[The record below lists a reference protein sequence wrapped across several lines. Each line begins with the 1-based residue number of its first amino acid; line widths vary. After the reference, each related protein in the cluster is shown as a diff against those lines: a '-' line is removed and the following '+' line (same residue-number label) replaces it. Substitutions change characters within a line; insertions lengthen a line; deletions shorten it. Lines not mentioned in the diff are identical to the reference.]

1 MHINQ
6 VFELSMILDSEQ
18 FQQIFN
24 RVLCDLEDGDG
35 EEYVDRSLSH
45 KGITVIYRKSQYK
58 KKLRLIVNSAL
69 LLSGKEFDPKRAVH
83 KLNKRVTR
91 YFEGRYSLDDFTLTR
106 ITLTT
111 DLLVGKQA
119 DVSAYLRILRKIGKV
134 KNFSPADYEGFSER
148 NSFCLEGNSN
158 DTAFL
163 LYDLHSVLSE
173 YIGTGDKQAVDHTKG
188 ILRAEVRLS
197 SKKAI
202 RKYIKETNIVHQILS
217 LHDRSQKLFME
228 TFVKIIPFG
237 DFYKKEDAVALV
249 RSKVSNLR
257 MRRRMLRLIDLIP
270 EKKSLLLAQKA
281 MQCRQMDEVMETF
294 AEIGLSPV
302 TIGKRDPILHIK
314 NIYSYMGSIQKPE

>member
-6 VFELSMILDSEQ
+6 VFELSMTLDSEQ

-35 EEYVDRSLSH
+35 EEYVNRSLSH

-58 KKLRLIVNSAL
+58 KKIRLIVNSAL
-69 LLSGKEFDPKRAVH
+69 LLSGEEFDPNRAVH
-83 KLNKRVTR
+83 NLNKRVSR
-91 YFEGRYSLDDFTLTR
+91 YFEGHYSLDDFMLSR
-106 ITLTT
+106 ITLTA
-111 DLLVGKQA
+111 DLPVGKQA

-134 KNFSPADYEGFSER
+134 KNFSPADYEGFSEW

-173 YIGTGDKQAVDHTKG
+173 CIETSDKQAVAHTKG

-197 SKKAI
+197 AKKAI
-202 RKYIKETNIVHQILS
+202 RKYIKETDTAHQILS
-217 LHDRSQKLFME
+217 LHDRSQKIFIE

-249 RSKVSNLR
+249 QSRVSDLR

-281 MQCRQMDEVMETF
+281 MQYRQMDKVIDTF

-302 TIGKRDPILHIK
+302 TIGKRHNFEYLK
-314 NIYSYMGSIQKPE
+314 TIYTFLLDNC

>member
-6 VFELSMILDSEQ
+6 VFELSMTLDSTQ

-24 RVLCDLEDGDG
+24 MIPYGLEDSGE

-58 KKLRLIVNSAL
+58 KKIRLIVNLAL
-69 LLSGKEFDPKRAVH
+69 LLSGKEFDPDCAVH

-91 YFEGRYSLDDFTLTR
+91 YFGGSYGLDDFILTG
-106 ITLTT
+106 ITLTA
-111 DLLVGKQA
+111 DLPVGKQA

-134 KNFSPADYEGFSER
+134 KNFSPADYEGFSEW

-173 YIGTGDKQAVDHTKG
+173 CIETGDKQAVTHTKG

-202 RKYIKETNIVHQILS
+202 RKYIKETDTAHQILS
-217 LHDRSQKLFME
+217 LHDRSQKIFME

-237 DFYKKEDAVALV
+237 DFYKKEEAVTLV
-249 RSKVSNLR
+249 RSRVGNLR
-257 MRRRMLRLIDLIP
+257 MRRRMLWLIDLIP

-281 MQCRQMDEVMETF
+281 MQCRQMDKVMETF

-302 TIGKRDPILHIK
+302 TIGKRDPALRIENL
-314 NIYSYMGSIQKPE
+314 YSYISL